1 MASIT
6 DIATSRFNDNIY
18 TLNSSMVDWSSSF
31 ITILPNQTLIIPKNY
46 TLVLNISF
54 QNNGTI
60 INYGTLLEIGE
71 LNSNGIINNEI
82 SGVIDISNTLF
93 MDNYCHILNRGV
105 INICYPAIFSQ
116 IIMNNTN
123 CKLVNCAGGIINNGI
138 GIGTDIGRIWNSF
151 GLFINNGIF
160 NNLTINTGDNGTF
173 INNGIINPSG
183 NGILYTGN
191 YP

>member
-18 TLNSSMVDWSSSF
+18 TLNSSLVEWSSSF
-31 ITILPNQTLIIPKNY
+31 ITILPNQSLIIPKNY
-46 TLVLNISF
+46 TLVLNIGF

-60 INYGTLLEIGE
+60 INYGTLLENGE

-105 INICYPAIFSQ
+105 INILNPSSWGQ

-138 GIGTDIGRIWNSF
+138 GTGTNIGRIYNNF

-160 NNLTINTGDNGTF
+160 NNLNIVSGEVGTF
-173 INNGIINPSG
+173 INNGIINPTG
-183 NGILYTGN
+183 NGILFTGN